1 MNKPNLTIKIETANE
16 IKKMKCTRCF
26 GTGLIK
32 RELVF
37 SCDNCKNEYNTY
49 DKCFNCEN
57 SNKTLWIEC
66 VKCYGTGE
74 NRCVPNENNLK
85 HKYINGHCR
94 KNI

>member
-32 RELVF
+32 RELLF
-37 SCDNCKNEYNTY
+37 SCDNCKNEYTNCF
-49 DKCFNCEN
+49 KCES

-66 VKCYGTGE
+66 VKCFGSGE
-74 NRCVPNENNLK
+74 IECKLKENKSK
-85 HKYINGHCR
+85 HKYINEYCR
-94 KNI
+94 KSI